1 MFQREARIEQT
12 LVELSDPQPTGDR
25 RAVAA
30 LTDDQWLQLLALA
43 KEHGVLGIVL
53 HHLDPERHADRPA
66 WKTAERCWRAESVLS
81 LRLRQYG
88 KQLTDALS
96 AAGVQAAI
104 FKGTDFADHLYP
116 QPNLRPAR
124 DIDLLIPR
132 DQWQAA
138 GKVLESLDYVKDPG
152 LWDKY
157 AAGEYAEECWHPR
170 TASEIDVELHW
181 NLIRSP
187 SLRRRASVE
196 LADLDWASAPGRA
209 SGSFSL
215 VARLLIAT
223 VHAGHTHQFDR
234 LLLLCDIREACR
246 RIKSNAEVDELR
258 DLAKR
263 TRTFRATI
271 VALDVTA
278 RLLNDPTTA
287 RITRQLSGSGA
298 VRAGARL
305 ISQNMVLR
313 ASHRWSSLRR
323 HLVREWLKRA
333 A

>member
-1 MFQREARIEQT
+1 MFQRESRIDQT
-12 LVELSDPQPTGDR
+12 LLQLSDPEPLRGR
-25 RAVAA
+25 GPIPE
-30 LTDDQWLQLLALA
+30 LTDDEWLQLLALA

-53 HHLDPERHADRPA
+53 HHLDPQRHAERPA
-66 WKTAERCWRAESVLS
+66 WKTAERCWRADSVLS

-88 KQLTDALS
+88 KQLNDALL

-104 FKGTDFADHLYP
+104 VKGTDFADHLYP

-132 DQWQAA
+132 QQWQAA
-138 GKVLESLDYVKDPG
+138 GKVLESLDYVKDAG

-157 AAGEYAEECWHPR
+157 TAGEYAEESWHPR
-170 TASEIDVELHW
+170 TAGEIDVELHW

-196 LADLDWASAPGRA
+196 LADLDWTPASADNQAG
-209 SGSFSL
+209 GQFST

-246 RIKSNAEVDELR
+246 RLSTDAEVEQLRELAR
-258 DLAKR
+258 R
-263 TRTFRATI
+263 TRHLSRNHRGLGRDGPTLERSDHRTYKSP
-271 VALDVTA
+271 TG
-278 RLLNDPTTA
+278 RRGNDP
-287 RITRQLSGSGA
+287 RR
-298 VRAGARL
+298 R
-305 ISQNMVLR
+305 
-313 ASHRWSSLRR
+313 SH
-323 HLVREWLKRA
+323 HF
-333 A
+333 

>member
-1 MFQREARIEQT
+1 MFLRESRIEQT
-12 LVELSDPQPTGDR
+12 LLELSDPQPSGEGR
-25 RAVAA
+25 PLPA
-30 LTDDQWLQLLALA
+30 LTDDEWLQLLALA

-53 HHLDPERHADRPA
+53 HHLDPERQADRPA

-88 KQLTDALS
+88 KQLTDALG

-132 DQWQAA
+132 EQWQAA
-138 GKVLESLDYVKDPG
+138 ENVLESLDYVKDPG

-196 LADLDWASAPGRA
+196 LADLDWAPA
-209 SGSFSL
+209 SGQFSL

-246 RIKSNAEVDELR
+246 RITTEAEVDQLC
-258 DLAKR
+258 DLAQR
-263 TRTFRATI
+263 TRTYRATI
-271 VALDVTA
+271 VSLDVAA

-287 RITRQLSGSGA
+287 RISRQLGGSSA
-298 VRAGARL
+298 VRAGARI